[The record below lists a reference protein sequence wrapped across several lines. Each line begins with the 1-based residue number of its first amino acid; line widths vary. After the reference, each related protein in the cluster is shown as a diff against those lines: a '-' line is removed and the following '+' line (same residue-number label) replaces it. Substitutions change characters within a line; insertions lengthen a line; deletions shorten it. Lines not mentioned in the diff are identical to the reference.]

1 MKDPVSSKMARPGAP
16 GPAARR
22 DGPDPWLLL
31 AVLLLTAGG
40 LVMVY
45 SASAVKAGA
54 DLHDQF
60 YFLRR
65 QLLAAGIGLGALV
78 LGLRLGARGAERLA
92 YPVLALTVVSLLLV
106 LIPGV
111 GAAAGGARRWIG
123 LGPFHFQPAELAK
136 VALVLYLARSLSR
149 KQSQMKVFSVGFLP
163 HLLVTGLLAGLCLLQ
178 RDFGTGVVLG
188 LVLFAML
195 FAAGAKVSY
204 LLGAALLAVPVA
216 WKAIA
221 GTPYRMERIQ
231 AFLDPFRH
239 KGGAGWQMV
248 ESLLGIGSGGWLG
261 QGLGQGKAK
270 LFYLPGAHTDFIAA
284 VVAEE
289 VGLAGVALLLLLYG
303 VFTWRGFRAAFRAS
317 DAFGCYA
324 ALGIVALIASQA
336 LINLSV
342 VFVLLPTKGLT
353 LPFVSYGGS
362 SLITLLGASGLLL
375 AISSGRGGFL
385 LRPDPAA
392 RRGTGPALR
401 PSAEVAR

>member
-1 MKDPVSSKMARPGAP
+1 MTPSQPTSAAP
-16 GPAARR
+16 GRSER
-22 DGPDPWLLL
+22 GMPDPWLVL
-31 AVLLLTAGG
+31 AVMLLTAGG

-54 DLHDQF
+54 ELRDPF
-60 YFLRR
+60 YFLQR
-65 QLLAAGIGLGALV
+65 QVLAAGVGLLAL
-78 LGLRLGARGAERLA
+78 LLALRLGPRGAERLA
-92 YPVLALTVVSLLLV
+92 HAVLGVAVLSLMLV
-106 LIPGV
+106 LVPGI
-111 GAAAGGARRWIG
+111 GTAAGGARRWIG

-149 KQSQMKVFSVGFLP
+149 KQSQVKVFSIGFLP
-163 HLLVTGLLAGLCLLQ
+163 HLLVAGLLAGLCLLQ
-178 RDFGTGVVLG
+178 RDFGTGVVLA

-204 LLGAALLAVPVA
+204 LVGAALLAAPIA
-216 WKAIA
+216 WKVIA

-239 KGGAGWQMV
+239 RGGAGWQMV

-270 LFYLPGAHTDFIAA
+270 LFYLPAAHTDFIAA

-289 VGLAGVALLLLLYG
+289 AGLAGVALLLLLYA
-303 VFTWRGFRAAFRAS
+303 VFTWRGFRAAFRAP

-324 ALGIVALIASQA
+324 ALGITVLVSAQA

-385 LRPDPAA
+385 VRGAPAV
-392 RRGTGPALR
+392 RTGAGATLR
-401 PSAEVAR
+401 PSREGAR

>member
-1 MKDPVSSKMARPGAP
+1 MRTTFSPGAEAS
-16 GPAARR
+16 PAR
-22 DGPDPWLLL
+22 GEGGMPDPWLLL
-31 AVLLLTAGG
+31 PVLLLVAGG

-54 DLHDQF
+54 ELHDPF
-60 YFLRR
+60 HFLER
-65 QLLAAGIGLGALV
+65 QLAAALV
-78 LGLRLGARGAERLA
+78 GLLALLAGLRLGARGAEKLA
-92 YPVLALTVVSLLLV
+92 TAVLGLAVLSLLLALV
-106 LIPGV
+106 PGI

-136 VALVLYLARSLSR
+136 VALVLYLARSLAR
-149 KQSQMKVFSVGFLP
+149 KQSQVRVFSIGFLP
-163 HLLVTGLLAGLCLLQ
+163 HLLVAGVLAGLCLLQ
-178 RDFGTGVVLG
+178 RDLGTGVVLA

-204 LLGAALLAVPVA
+204 LVGAALLAVPIA
-216 WKAIA
+216 WKAVA
-221 GTPYRMERIQ
+221 GTPYRMERIE

-239 KGGAGWQMV
+239 RGGAGFQMV

-270 LFYLPGAHTDFIAA
+270 LFYLPAAHTDFIAA

-289 VGLAGVALLLLLYG
+289 AGLLGVALLLLLYAA
-303 VFTWRGFRAAFRAS
+303 FTWRGFRAAFRAP

-324 ALGIVALIASQA
+324 ALGITVLVAAQA

-362 SLITLLGASGLLL
+362 SLVTLMGASGLLL
-375 AISSGRGGFL
+375 AISAPRKRGE
-385 LRPDPAA
+385 P
-392 RRGTGPALR
+392 
-401 PSAEVAR
+401 